1 MKTKFKI
8 SLLILIIGISNLTFG
23 QETQKLPNNELREII
38 ELALNLPELQQY
50 FHIDTNPERLPLK
63 LKEFGEIN
71 STNLSGVKK
80 FGTEILI
87 LKKEELKQKNITDYL
102 NVGDWTYVGNTLR
115 LQLEYQIEGIT
126 ANFMFERIDSKWKIK
141 STDLWEE

>member
-1 MKTKFKI
+1 
-8 SLLILIIGISNLTFG
+8 
-23 QETQKLPNNELREII
+23 
-38 ELALNLPELQQY
+38 
-50 FHIDTNPERLPLK
+50 
-63 LKEFGEIN
+63 
-71 STNLSGVKK
+71 LSGVEK

-141 STDLWEE
+141 STELWEE